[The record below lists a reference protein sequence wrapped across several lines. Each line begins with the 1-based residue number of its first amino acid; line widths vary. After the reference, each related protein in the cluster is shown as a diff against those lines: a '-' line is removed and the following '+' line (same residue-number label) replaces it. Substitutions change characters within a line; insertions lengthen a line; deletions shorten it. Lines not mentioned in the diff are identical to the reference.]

1 MTRFLILLG
10 FLFLPACTTFQNTS
24 TSPQQDAASLIYTAA
39 ALTEQA
45 FTPTPDFL
53 PQKTQQ
59 TGTTPPI
66 PSVTPIN
73 TVSVLV
79 NVDLLNLRSGPGT
92 LFPTLFSLPRGSKV
106 STLGM
111 TPDGKWIKVLA
122 SQAND
127 SPTIGWMIAEY
138 LDLSALQI
146 SLQIEEWPAENTI
159 SGEVSDVQG
168 NPINDVRVVATFQAD
183 LDGIWAEGTSNRS
196 GNFFIYAPPELSG
209 SFHIEVVAVNCYS
222 NISKILPDGSCVV
235 EDYFPVTWKADSVFP
250 QVKPIEFRYERAAAF
265 LNGKVIYQDG
275 NGASQ
280 ILIKA
285 TRQSDGVESEFV
297 TPQGGAFRLPL
308 GLGTW
313 EIVAIRFLQ
322 DGTPLFSETRVFEVS
337 TTGQEFEP
345 LLISYTEIIER

>member
-1 MTRFLILLG
+1 MLLG
-10 FLFLPACTTFQNTS
+10 FLILTACTTLQNTS

-39 ALTEQA
+39 ALTEQS
-45 FTPTPDFL
+45 FTPT
-53 PQKTQQ
+53 TQ
-59 TGTTPPI
+59 PI
-66 PSVTPIN
+66 PQQDQQSTSPPAIPSATQN
-73 TVSVLV
+73 TNTSVLV
-79 NVDLLNLRSGPGT
+79 DVDLLNLRAGPGT
-92 LFPTLFSLPRGSKV
+92 LFPTLLSLPRGTKV

-122 SQAND
+122 SQATE
-127 SPTIGWMIAEY
+127 SPTIGWMNAEY
-138 LDLSALQI
+138 LDLSELQV
-146 SLQIEEWPAENTI
+146 SLPIEEWPAENTLT
-159 SGEVSDVQG
+159 GLVSDVQG
-168 NPINDVRVVATFQAD
+168 NPINEVRVVATFQAD
-183 LDGIWAEGTSNRS
+183 LDGIWAEATSNRS

-209 SFHIEVVAVNCYS
+209 TLHIEVVAVNCYS
-222 NISKILPDGSCVV
+222 TISKILPDGSCMVQ
-235 EDYFPVTWKADSVFP
+235 DYFPVTWKADAAFP
-250 QVKPIEFRYERAAAF
+250 QVQPIEFLYERAAAF
-265 LNGKVIYQDG
+265 LEGKVIYQDG

-285 TRQSDGVESEFV
+285 TRQSDAVESEFV

-322 DGTPLFSETRVFEVS
+322 DGTPLFSETRIFEVS